1 MAMWGSSP
9 VAVRAVVGDI
19 SPLALTFGRW
29 LIASIVLVPF
39 VWRKISSEWHQ
50 LKHHWK
56 SLVVVSAF
64 MTAGS
69 SLAVIAVYF
78 TSATNAVIVNAAQPA
93 VTAVIA
99 WIVAR
104 EFLSFRQGVGV
115 TCAFIGILT
124 MISRA
129 DPAALLALDI
139 NAGDPVMLIAV
150 VGWSLY
156 AVYLHRRDYLPSA
169 DILLFI
175 IALTGAVILLPFY
188 LIEAAIVGP
197 FTLNTNVI
205 ISMSYMAVFPTL
217 LATFFWN
224 FSVRSLGA
232 NRATIFINLIPVF
245 GVAFAMIFLGEQL
258 FSYHVIGAVL
268 IFVGILLSVRKR
280 EVA

>member
-1 MAMWGSSP
+1 MPTSHPIAYILAILTMAMWGSSP

-39 VWRKISSEWHQ
+39 VWRKMSSEWHQ

-64 MTAGS
+64 MTVGS

-139 NAGDPVMLIAV
+139 NAGD
-150 VGWSLY
+150 
-156 AVYLHRRDYLPSA
+156 
-169 DILLFI
+169 
-175 IALTGAVILLPFY
+175 
-188 LIEAAIVGP
+188 
-197 FTLNTNVI
+197 
-205 ISMSYMAVFPTL
+205 
-217 LATFFWN
+217 
-224 FSVRSLGA
+224 
-232 NRATIFINLIPVF
+232 
-245 GVAFAMIFLGEQL
+245 
-258 FSYHVIGAVL
+258 
-268 IFVGILLSVRKR
+268 
-280 EVA
+280 

>member
-1 MAMWGSSP
+1 
-9 VAVRAVVGDI
+9 
-19 SPLALTFGRW
+19 
-29 LIASIVLVPF
+29 
-39 VWRKISSEWHQ
+39 
-50 LKHHWK
+50 
-56 SLVVVSAF
+56 

-99 WIVAR
+99 WIVSR
-104 EFLSFRQGVGV
+104 EFLSLRQGVGV
-115 TCAFIGILT
+115 ICAFIGILT

-129 DPAALLALDI
+129 DLAALLALDI

-156 AVYLHRRDYLPSA
+156 AVYLHRKDYLPSA
-169 DILLFI
+169 DILLFVV
-175 IALTGAVILLPFY
+175 ALTGTVILLPFY
-188 LIEAAIVGP
+188 LVEAAIVGP
-197 FTLNTNVI
+197 FALNKNVI
-205 ISMSYMAVFPTL
+205 IGVSYMAAFPTL

-245 GVAFAMIFLGEQL
+245 GAAFAMIFLGEQL
-258 FSYHVIGAVL
+258 FSYHVVGAVL
-268 IFVGILLSVRKR
+268 IFLGILLSTRKR
-280 EVA
+280 EMA